1 MALETPTKISQLV
14 GTNPAAGDP
23 VSEGDDHIRN
33 IKKVLKTS
41 FPNDLDVHVPL
52 ITDNADK
59 FLKVNSDAT
68 AIEWVPSEEVTVTGL
83 GYIRYRMATT
93 MTIADRTPRIF
104 ELSDQRDDFSIAE
117 SGSTSYWDHSRYTVP
132 APGIYHVD
140 FCTRLN
146 GYTSGIV
153 DHDIRIRRND
163 LDWKVLSYT
172 QVPYDTPTP
181 HYSLQIQGAV
191 HCPEAGDTIS
201 VWGSTESQVTFQAGL
216 NTQITIYRIA

>member
-14 GTNPAAGDP
+14 GTNPTATDP

-33 IKKVLKTS
+33 IKNVLKTS
-41 FPNDLDVHVPL
+41 FPNDLDVHIPL

-59 FLKVNSDAT
+59 YLKVNSDAT
-68 AIEWVPSEEVTVTGL
+68 GIGWTASDAIAGL
-83 GYIRYRMATT
+83 GYIRYRMESAF
-93 MTIADRTPRIF
+93 TINNRTPVIF
-104 ELSDQRDDFSIAE
+104 NLSDQRDDLSIEE
-117 SGSTSYWDHSRYTVP
+117 SGSTSYWDHTHYTVP

-146 GYTSGIV
+146 GTASGIV
-153 DHDIRIRRND
+153 DHDLRIRRND
-163 LDWKVLSYT
+163 LDWKILQYT
-172 QVPYDTPTP
+172 GVPYDTPTP

-191 HCPEAGDTIS
+191 YCSEAGDTIS

-216 NTQITIYRIA
+216 NTQITIYRIS